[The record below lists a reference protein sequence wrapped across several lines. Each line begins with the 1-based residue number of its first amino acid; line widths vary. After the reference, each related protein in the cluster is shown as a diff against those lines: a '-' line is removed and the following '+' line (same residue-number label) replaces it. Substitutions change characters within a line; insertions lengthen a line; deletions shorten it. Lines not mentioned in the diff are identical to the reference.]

1 MLKDGG
7 DDLDC
12 THGTPVVAEVR
23 LTAGEGLS
31 LKAGKGVG
39 IVTKPGLQVP
49 VGRPA
54 INPGPQLMMRLE
66 VTISIPHGEELAK
79 QTLNPAMGV
88 VGGISVLGTTGIV
101 KPMSE
106 DAYKRSLAPQI
117 SVIRACGWKTAV
129 LTPGRIGVTAAQ
141 RMGIPRDVIAETS
154 NFIGYML
161 EQAVAAGFRKILLI
175 GHMGKLVKVASGSV
189 VREILNCTTT
199 DAAAEVI
206 RRERLEAI
214 YPQLAERAQ
223 ERCERYIFGRAEV
236 GVIFAA
242 MDGTVVA
249 ASSRA
254 VKLAEEEQWNIV

>member
-1 MLKDGG
+1 
-7 DDLDC
+7 
-12 THGTPVVAEVR
+12 
-23 LTAGEGLS
+23 
-31 LKAGKGVG
+31 
-39 IVTKPGLQVP
+39 
-49 VGRPA
+49 
-54 INPGPQLMMRLE
+54 
-66 VTISIPHGEELAK
+66 
-79 QTLNPAMGV
+79 
-88 VGGISVLGTTGIV
+88 
-101 KPMSE
+101 
-106 DAYKRSLAPQI
+106 
-117 SVIRACGWKTAV
+117 
-129 LTPGRIGVTAAQ
+129 
-141 RMGIPRDVIAETS
+141 MGIPRDVIAETS

-175 GHMGKLVKVASGSV
+175 GHMGKLVKVASGSFHTYNRCSDGRMETIAAYAALNGAGPSV